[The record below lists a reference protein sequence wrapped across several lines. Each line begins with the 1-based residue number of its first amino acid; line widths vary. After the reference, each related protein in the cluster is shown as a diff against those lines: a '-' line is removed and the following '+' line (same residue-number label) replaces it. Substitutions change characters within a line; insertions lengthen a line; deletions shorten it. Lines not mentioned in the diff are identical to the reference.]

1 MSHPKLV
8 TTPSRS
14 ALMSRIRGTDTKP
27 EILVRKALHGLGFRF
42 RIHVRSLP
50 GWPDIVLPK
59 YRTIIQVKGCFWH
72 RHSCRDG
79 RFPNTNVEYW
89 IPKLLGNQKRDR
101 SNERKLRG
109 LGWSVYSLW
118 ECRVRKCN
126 PGNLEELLLKMIEK

>member
-1 MSHPKLV
+1 MS
-8 TTPSRS
+8 
-14 ALMSRIRGTDTKP
+14 AIRGQNTKP
-27 EILVRKALHGLGFRF
+27 EILVRQTLHGLGFRF

-72 RHSCRDG
+72 MHSCRDG
-79 RFPNTNVEYW
+79 RFPNTNIEYW

-126 PGNLEELLLKMIEK
+126 PGDLEELLLKMIEKWSG